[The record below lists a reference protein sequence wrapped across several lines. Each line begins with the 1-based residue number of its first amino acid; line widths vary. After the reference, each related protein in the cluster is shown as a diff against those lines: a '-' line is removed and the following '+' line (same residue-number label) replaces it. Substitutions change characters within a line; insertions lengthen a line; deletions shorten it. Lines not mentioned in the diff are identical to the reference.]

1 MPSKSKAQHNF
12 MAAVANNPQF
22 ARRAGVPQSVG
33 REYMKADKGRSFN
46 EGGDLV
52 SNCGTK
58 RMKKG
63 GRPGYHRM
71 PDGTMMKDSEHKGYK
86 SGGKLKMVEKN
97 GQQVPFYAADG
108 VGKMAYGGKVKKMNK
123 GGGVRGDGICQRGRT
138 RGRMV

>member
-33 REYMKADKGRSFN
+33 REYMKADEGRSFKK
-46 EGGDLV
+46 GGDLV

-63 GRPGYHRM
+63 GKPGYHRM
-71 PDGTMMKDSEHKGYK
+71 PDGTMMKDSEHRGMKKGG
-86 SGGKLKMVEKN
+86 SLKMVEKN
-97 GQQVPFYAADG
+97 GEQVPFYAADG
-108 VGKMAYGGKVKKMNK
+108 VGKMAYGGKVKGMKEGGMCRGYGRARGNK
-123 GGGVRGDGICQRGRT
+123 PVRYS
-138 RGRMV
+138 

>member
-33 REYMKADKGRSFN
+33 REYMKADEGRSFK

-52 SNCGTK
+52 SKCGSRRK
-58 RMKKG
+58 
-63 GRPGYHRM
+63 
-71 PDGTMMKDSEHKGYK
+71 SYK
-86 SGGKLKMVEKN
+86 SGGSLKMVEKN
-97 GQQVPFYAADG
+97 GEQVPFYAADG

-123 GGGVRGDGICQRGRT
+123 GGMCRGNGIAQRGQ
-138 RGRMV
+138 GRINLR

>member
-33 REYMKADKGRSFN
+33 REYMKADRGRSFN

-71 PDGTMMKDSEHKGYK
+71 PDGTMMKDSEHKG
-86 SGGKLKMVEKN
+86 MN
-97 GQQVPFYAADG
+97 
-108 VGKMAYGGKVKKMNK
+108 YGGTVKGMKEGGMCRGYGRARGNK
-123 GGGVRGDGICQRGRT
+123 RV
-138 RGRMV
+138 MYS